1 MSIKE
6 MLMTEASP
14 VPYTSTKTNKNSLSN
29 DLWTFSVGPKTLG
42 VKANSMRTTGLAT
55 YKKSALPSVFH
66 MFEIE
71 SSGKTTRNIKS
82 IPKPLNAIATVAEI
96 IANETH
102 ENKLNDVVI
111 FRVPSSMGKAESV
124 SAIVTRYVKKSGVP
138 FEPKGVINVGEKGF
152 NYIFMTRKGKNPTV
166 AQVFGIKDD
175 EVITLADLSANQST
189 MEKIVTKLE
198 PQIKR
203 QVPSMIKVSE
213 IVGGSDVPE
222 NAAKFIK
229 DNPPVLGNVDVSKK
243 PEFKVADLFAKYE
256 LDSSNVFM
264 SSTNPTGDRPAKTSN
279 IAGIISMNS
288 MADSVEAKRLAA
300 QIGEMNITMKDFLE
314 NSDKMTNLKKFIEE
328 EITGNATEIEN
339 IVQAVFTHGIV
350 ESISDKITGAYA
362 SFRPTYIAKEDV
374 AIIERYCGSGY
385 SQINNQL
392 IHGLVTPAATEWIKK
407 LDEAFERSGV
417 RVNPELTVYRGS
429 KLPSSEVFDITVGKL
444 FHFRAFVST
453 SLNPR
458 TGFSF
463 GGNDK
468 HDIARVLIS
477 TNRRDKIDDTEPMQ
491 DPMIAAF
498 MISGLDKIPVII
510 PGDYSPYERECEVVL
525 PRGTTIRIEDMA
537 TANFNKFTKTLTNI
551 LFVCKGVA
559 PSEVSINEVVYDG
572 DEFMNTGRLV
582 EFSRFSD
589 QQNELVEAK
598 KKADKADSKVKAAM
612 LFTAAVNSESFT
624 KQMSKKEKEEM
635 KRIADKYCGS
645 IM

>member
-14 VPYTSTKTNKNSLSN
+14 VPYTSTKTNKNSLSD

-42 VKANSMRTTGLAT
+42 VKANSMRPTGLAT

-71 SSGKTTRNIKS
+71 SSGKTTRNIKT

-102 ENKLNDVVI
+102 ENKMNDVVI

-124 SAIVTRYVKKSGVP
+124 SAIVSRYVKKSGVP

-152 NYIFMTRKGKNPTV
+152 NYIFITRKGKNPTV

-175 EVITLADLSANQST
+175 EVVTLADLSAHEAT
-189 MEKIVTKLE
+189 VEKIVAKIE
-198 PQIKR
+198 PMIKR

-213 IVGGSDVPE
+213 IVGGSDVPAP
-222 NAAKFIK
+222 AASFIK
-229 DNPPVLGNVDVSKK
+229 DNPPVLGNIDVKK
-243 PEFKVADLFAKYE
+243 KTEFKVADLFAKYE

-288 MADSVEAKRLAA
+288 MADSVEAKQFAT
-300 QIGEMNITMKDFLE
+300 QIGEMNITMKDFVE
-314 NSDKMTNLKKFIEE
+314 NSDKMASLKKFIED
-328 EITGNATEIEN
+328 EITANATEVEN
-339 IVQAVFTHGIV
+339 IIQSVFTHGIV

-362 SFRPTYIAKEDV
+362 SFRPTYIAKED
-374 AIIERYCGSGY
+374 ANIIDRYCGSGY

-392 IHGLVTPAATEWIKK
+392 IHGIISGNATEWIKK
-407 LDEAFERSGV
+407 LDEAFDRSGV

-468 HDIARVLIS
+468 HDIARVL
-477 TNRRDKIDDTEPMQ
+477 TNTQRRDKIDDTEPMQ
-491 DPMIAAF
+491 DPMTAAF

-510 PGDYSPYERECEVVL
+510 PGTYSPYERECEVVL

-537 TANFNKFTKTLTNI
+537 TANLNKFTKTLTNI

-559 PSEVSINEVVYDG
+559 PSEVSINEVIYDG

-582 EFSRFSD
+582 EFSQFSD
-589 QQNELVEAK
+589 REIELTEAK
-598 KKADKADSKVKAAM
+598 KKADKADSKIKAAM